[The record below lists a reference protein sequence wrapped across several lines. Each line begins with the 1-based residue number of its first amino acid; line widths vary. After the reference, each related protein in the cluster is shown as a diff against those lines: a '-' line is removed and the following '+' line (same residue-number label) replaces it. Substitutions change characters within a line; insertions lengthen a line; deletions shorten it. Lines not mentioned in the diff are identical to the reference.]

1 MWLQIPAGWK
11 SKGHCPRRRSSW
23 EPSTPAS
30 WERSPAATPRG
41 PTPSSELAPQNGPSA
56 RPTAPPSPAHP
67 PPSQGPGRPA
77 GRNVVVSQT
86 ADGFHFPDRP
96 RQPPPAAERD
106 SPIAQQLPSHQSK
119 QDAPPRSHAER
130 PPRPIHPQAQQ
141 SPSGSLGWPYPC
153 HTHTLQCPGPLLQE
167 TPCPAPLPLILT
179 LYLPQAEAGRSL

>member
-30 WERSPAATPRG
+30 LERSPAATPRG

-56 RPTAPPSPAHP
+56 RPTAPPCPAHHP
-67 PPSQGPGRPA
+67 QSQGPGRPA

-106 SPIAQQLPSHQSK
+106 SPIAQQLPSHQ
-119 QDAPPRSHAER
+119 ANRTPPHA
-130 PPRPIHPQAQQ
+130 HTQ
-141 SPSGSLGWPYPC
+141 SG
-153 HTHTLQCPGPLLQE
+153 H
-167 TPCPAPLPLILT
+167 PAPYTPKPNRARLVPWAVHTPATLTPFSALDHFSRKPPARPL
-179 LYLPQAEAGRSL
+179 SL